1 MGECILESYNKQYE
15 ILKQEMRDLKNCQ
28 MTFINL
34 SVTSTGLLFGLII
47 KLEIRNPLVFLIP
60 LSIVIPSWWIFFDK
74 AATVTRAVGLCIGL
88 EKIISDNNKQKHYF
102 IGIENALEK
111 FRIKQ
116 SDIKSNGY
124 NYSKIQ
130 KIKLIFSIA
139 FLKDNMQKMKSLLN
153 IALLGNNGDFTFQQ
167 KMHLFFQNLWDK
179 SAIEIVI
186 SIVFIIIL
194 LSVIW
199 NAWMV
204 WQLTLGKYSYST
216 NQKIWNEL
224 LFFEAKS

>member
-1 MGECILESYNKQYE
+1 M
-15 ILKQEMRDLKNCQ
+15 
-28 MTFINL
+28 
-34 SVTSTGLLFGLII
+34 
-47 KLEIRNPLVFLIP
+47 IP

-153 IALLGNNGDFTFQQ
+153 IALLGNNRYWVLTYYTLLGLAISSWTVSAYYYLKSYGDFTFQQ

>member
-1 MGECILESYNKQYE
+1 
-15 ILKQEMRDLKNCQ
+15 MRDLKNCQ